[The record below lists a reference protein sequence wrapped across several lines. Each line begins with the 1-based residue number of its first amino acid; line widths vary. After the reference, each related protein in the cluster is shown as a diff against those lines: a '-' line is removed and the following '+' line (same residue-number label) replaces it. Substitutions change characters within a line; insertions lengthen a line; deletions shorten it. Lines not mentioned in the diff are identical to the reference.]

1 MNTKISN
8 KGFASIIFF
17 SAQAMFLGVGIP
29 QILNS
34 SKQSSIF
41 SILLGSIIGIIVLG
55 FFIKLYDY
63 EKDFDIFHKI
73 EKIYGKNIGNIINFI
88 LIILFLVYFIYTLW
102 SMQIYIQNKYLDK
115 TPAIIILILFLLP
128 IVYAVNKGI
137 KAISKVSLFLFFIS
151 IIEILLSIFGL
162 TNFIEFDNFKPFFNN
177 SIFSVIKDAI
187 YFASYSLTPTFLM
200 YIIPKNNIG
209 NCNLF
214 NKNLYKFYIFLCID
228 FFLLFTFLIGIFGID
243 LAKLFYYPEFTLI
256 KKINYFNFIQ
266 HIENI
271 LSTQWMFSLYI
282 TATMCLLF
290 IKKYLNN
297 KKLDKKYIYYPIIL
311 ISLVISTILF
321 KDTTIGF
328 QITKNYYVY
337 IYTIPI
343 ILLII
348 ISLIIIKIKKSK

>member
-17 SAQAMFLGVGIP
+17 TAQAMFLGTGIS

-34 SKQSSIF
+34 SEQSSIF
-41 SILLGSIIGIIVLG
+41 SILLGSIIGILILG
-55 FFIKLYDY
+55 LFIKLYDY
-63 EKDFDIFHKI
+63 EKDLDIFSKI
-73 EKIYGKNIGNIINFI
+73 EKFYGRKIGNIINI
-88 LIILFLVYFIYTLW
+88 LLVILFLTYFIYTLW

-115 TPAIIILILFLLP
+115 TPAIIILILFLIP
-128 IVYAVNKGI
+128 IVYSVNKGI
-137 KAISKVSLFLFFIS
+137 KTISKVALLLFFIT
-151 IIEILLSIFGL
+151 IIEALLSIFGL
-162 TNFIEFDNFKPFFNN
+162 ASFIEFDNFKPFFNN
-177 SIFSVIKDAI
+177 PISKIVKDAI

-200 YIIPKNNIG
+200 SIVPKNNIE
-209 NCNLF
+209 NNNLL
-214 NKNLYKFYIFLCID
+214 NKNFYKFYVLLCIN
-228 FFLLFTFLIGIFGID
+228 FFLLFTFLVGIFGID

-256 KKINYFNFIQ
+256 KKINYFDFIQ

-282 TATMCLLF
+282 TGSMCLLF
-290 IKKYLNN
+290 IKKYLTS
-297 KKLDKKYIYYPIIL
+297 KRIDKNIVYYPLII
-311 ISLVISTILF
+311 ISLILATMLF

-328 QITKNYYVY
+328 QVAKNYYIF

-348 ISLIIIKIKKSK
+348 TSLITIKIKKSK